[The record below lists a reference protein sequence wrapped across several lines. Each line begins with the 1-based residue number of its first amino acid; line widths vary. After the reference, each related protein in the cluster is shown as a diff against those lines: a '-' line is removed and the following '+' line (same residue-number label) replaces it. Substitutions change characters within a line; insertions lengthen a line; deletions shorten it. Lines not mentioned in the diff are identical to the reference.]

1 MQSAWSNPKPMGV
14 CASVPSRPRA
24 VTALVVG
31 AMRAALSRAGL
42 VEVGR
47 SAVNSTESWRQLGNP
62 GRLTILLWVY
72 IAQAVAGSVI
82 GFTAPF
88 LYYFGVL

>member
-1 MQSAWSNPKPMGV
+1 MRSAWSTLTRLL
-14 CASVPSRPRA
+14 AHSRDLQRGSQVIPWRRITGPR
-24 VTALVVG
+24 
-31 AMRAALSRAGL
+31 
-42 VEVGR
+42 
-47 SAVNSTESWRQLGNP
+47 
-62 GRLTILLWVY
+62 RLTLLFWVY